1 MTGPILPVG
10 LSRLA
15 ETPVSGV
22 APGKPGKFQELL
34 ESALQK
40 IEDSRVQAEKATE
53 SFLQGDGRDVHSVL
67 LDVQRAE
74 LAFDLFVQVR
84 NKVVQA
90 YQEIMRM
97 PL

>member
-1 MTGPILPVG
+1 MTGPILPVSP
-10 LSRLA
+10 SRVV
-15 ETPVSGV
+15 ETPIPGV
-22 APGKPGKFQELL
+22 APSKPGKFQALL
-34 ESALQK
+34 DSAMQK
-40 IEDSRVQAEKATE
+40 VEDSRAQAEKATE

-74 LAFDLFVQVR
+74 LTFDLFVQVR